1 LSLPGGRNSGDSVE
15 RRNGRNPGV
24 PLDMSRVAGTTV
36 DENEVV
42 ARVDR
47 IRKRPALEASDEVRL
62 CLRAIACTDLTTLA
76 GDDTADRVRDLCE
89 RAKAPLTPDL
99 LETLGSV
106 DERGDAGQADRLRT
120 ASVCVYHRFIGV
132 ARRALKGTGIPV
144 STVSAGFPHGLSPL
158 PQRIDEVRASAAEG
172 AEEIDVVIMRAHAL
186 TGNWEALFEEVHAF
200 REACGDA
207 RLKTILATGELR
219 TLETVA
225 RASLVCM
232 MAGADFL
239 KTSTGKERVNATLTA
254 GLVMAD
260 AIRDY
265 RKRTGFSVGL
275 KPAGGIRTAGQ
286 ALDWLSLSGS
296 ELGPQWTQPD
306 LFRFGASSL
315 LDDLETRLMSLMAA

>member
-1 LSLPGGRNSGDSVE
+1 LIPPGGRTSGGSVE
-15 RRNGRNPGV
+15 RRTGRNPGL
-24 PLDMSRVAGTTV
+24 PLDMGRVAGTTV
-36 DENEVV
+36 DEDEMV

-76 GDDTADRVRDLCE
+76 GDDTADRVRELCE
-89 RAKAPLTPDL
+89 RAKAPLTRDL
-99 LETLGSV
+99 LEALGSV
-106 DERGDAGQADRLRT
+106 HGGGDAGLADRLRT
-120 ASVCVYHRFIGV
+120 ASVCVYHRFVGV
-132 ARRALKGTGIPV
+132 ARRVLRGTGIPV
-144 STVSAGFPHGLSPL
+144 TAVSAGFPHGLSPL
-158 PQRIDEVRASAAEG
+158 PQRIDEVRASVAEG
-172 AEEIDVVIMRAHAL
+172 ATEIDVVIMRAHAL
-186 TGNWEALFEEVHAF
+186 TGNWEALFEEVRAF

-239 KTSTGKERVNATLTA
+239 KTSTGKEQVNATLPA
-254 GLVMAD
+254 GFVMAD

-265 RKRTGFSVGL
+265 RERTGFSVGL

-286 ALDWLSLSGS
+286 ALDWLRLAGS
-296 ELGPQWTQPD
+296 ELGRQWTQPD

-315 LDDLETRLMSLMAA
+315 LDDLETRLKSLMAG